1 VRAPDKMKNAKQKPR
16 SLKSLKDDKRG
27 AVLVE
32 FVVAFV
38 PLMTVFFVF
47 VQLSQLAVARLIVK
61 HSAVVGARA
70 AAVYH
75 NEHTNVPEM
84 CADNG
89 KAKVDSAVRAAVGHW
104 SDRITTTT
112 NVSDSSNRDSNGMYN
127 LVTVRVNA
135 VVRCR
140 VPLGR
145 LMCPGG
151 VALMTDVKSLP
162 HQGARYK
169 VDSCSGG
176 GGGFVGGGGRSG
188 GGGASGSFGG
198 GGGDFGGGG
207 AGGSF

>member
-1 VRAPDKMKNAKQKPR
+1 MSDA
-16 SLKSLKDDKRG
+16 SLKSLKNDKRG

-75 NEHTNVPEM
+75 NEHQNVPEM
-84 CADNG
+84 CNDNG
-89 KAKVDSAVRAAVGHW
+89 KGKVDAAVTAALGHW
-104 SDRITTTT
+104 SNRITTTT
-112 NVSDSSNRDSNGMYN
+112 EVTDLSNRNGDGVYN
-127 LVTVRVNA
+127 LVTVKVNA
-135 VVRCR
+135 VVKCQ

-145 LMCPGG
+145 LICPGG
-151 VALMTDVKSLP
+151 RATLMSDTKSMP

-169 VDSCSGG
+169 MESCSGG
-176 GGGFVGGGGRSG
+176 GGFGGGRSG
-188 GGGASGSFGG
+188 GGGAGGFFGG
-198 GGGDFGGGG
+198 GGGFGGGG